1 MSSYETVHS
10 LDNIL
15 KELDD
20 ICHDIDDLTDV
31 ELNNNNNDSQIPDI
45 EYYQK
50 IIKNPSIHL
59 SSVGLASINNSISLN
74 KNSLGNKSEPIS
86 LRSKQAEDIYVN
98 EEEKD
103 VYDRYNLSNFQQ
115 GKPFQ
120 VNNKNAAALT
130 NFVDTNNNANNSYQE
145 EEKKSKTNFLKPI
158 TDMIFNSS
166 TNPFKKHRLPSA
178 DSKDLNTV
186 IGSVRESFFF
196 KKLNSLPVA
205 TKTKTNDDYL
215 TNNNINNNNYSQN
228 NNNDE
233 EFVND
238 FNQNSLQ
245 AVPIET
251 YEQEKILKEE
261 EEEQYEEE
269 DEEAGEYSTEK
280 LNRFDV
286 SKVRASPELKRNSK
300 LFSSPS
306 LQENDQADNFGEFN
320 GYEDYDES
328 NENMV
333 QSSRKTPLFDEDA
346 DYLNPHEIAKIECFY
361 NSMGCYVYVSKCIAE
376 LYQIKR
382 EDEFDAIDND
392 PVNEYKSELI

>member
-145 EEKKSKTNFLKPI
+145 EEKKSRTNFLKPI
-158 TDMIFNSS
+158 TDMIFN
-166 TNPFKKHRLPSA
+166 
-178 DSKDLNTV
+178 
-186 IGSVRESFFF
+186 I
-196 KKLNSLPVA
+196 
-205 TKTKTNDDYL
+205 
-215 TNNNINNNNYSQN
+215 
-228 NNNDE
+228 
-233 EFVND
+233 
-238 FNQNSLQ
+238 
-245 AVPIET
+245 
-251 YEQEKILKEE
+251 
-261 EEEQYEEE
+261 
-269 DEEAGEYSTEK
+269 
-280 LNRFDV
+280 
-286 SKVRASPELKRNSK
+286 
-300 LFSSPS
+300 
-306 LQENDQADNFGEFN
+306 
-320 GYEDYDES
+320 
-328 NENMV
+328 
-333 QSSRKTPLFDEDA
+333 
-346 DYLNPHEIAKIECFY
+346 
-361 NSMGCYVYVSKCIAE
+361 
-376 LYQIKR
+376 
-382 EDEFDAIDND
+382 
-392 PVNEYKSELI
+392 